1 MPNDA
6 ATAKIA
12 IDPAVLARA
21 AARDAEINGH
31 PARIEPLGEDKFT
44 PDVLKL
50 TADMKAAAGIPP
62 NGYVPEFFGIM
73 LHHPTLFKAHSDL
86 AMVLMAGNT
95 LPTRDRELAILRV
108 GWMTGAPYEW
118 NAHVD
123 MAKRLTNITPEEIE
137 RVIIGS
143 TAPGWSAH
151 DSAILRAVEEMM
163 ANAMVTDETWAI
175 LAKAY
180 NDAQLIEFPILVGQ
194 YLGVAYLQNSI
205 RARLM
210 PNQIGLSAR

>member
-123 MAKRLTNITPEEIE
+123 MAKRLTNISPEEIE

-151 DSAILRAVEEMM
+151 DAALLRAVEEMM